1 MDQIL
6 LGIPNTHCYLD
17 DILITGR
24 NNGEHLKTLDQVLT
38 RLEEYGLRLQREKY
52 EFFRQSLEYLGHYI
66 DAAGLHKSPEKIK
79 AIMEVH
85 ALTNV
90 SQLRSFLGMIN
101 YYGRFI
107 PNLAS
112 VLNPL
117 NALLCKEKK
126 WCWSLACEQSFQKVK
141 DLLTSPAVLTHY
153 DPELPICLA
162 CDASPY
168 GVGAVISH
176 VCPDGEEKPIAFA
189 SRTLSIAEQNYAQ
202 IEREALS
209 IIFGIR
215 KFHQYLYGRRFT
227 LFTNHQHLTAFLS
240 PNKGIP
246 SMAAARMQ

>member
-1 MDQIL
+1 M
-6 LGIPNTHCYLD
+6 
-17 DILITGR
+17 
-24 NNGEHLKTLDQVLT
+24 EHLKTLDQVLT
-38 RLEEYGLRLQREKY
+38 RLEKYGLKLQREKC

-79 AIMEVH
+79 AIKE
-85 ALTNV
+85 APAPTNV
-90 SQLRSFLGMIN
+90 SQLHSFLGMIN

-117 NALLCKEKK
+117 NNLLCKDKK
-126 WCWSLACEQSFQKVK
+126 WYWSAACEKSFQKAK
-141 DLLTSPAVLTHY
+141 DHLTLPAVLTHY

-176 VCPDGEEKPIAFA
+176 VFQGGKEKPIAFA
-189 SRTLSIAEQNYAQ
+189 SRTLSKAEQNYAQ
-202 IEREALS
+202 IEWEALS

-227 LFTNHQHLTAFLS
+227 LLTDHQPLTAILS
-240 PNKGIP
+240 PNKSIP
-246 SMAAARMQ
+246 PMAAARMQRWALLLAAHDYVLVLGW